1 MNSPFE
7 IQKEAIYKPPPL
19 ECVPDGLVEEKTTI
33 AIPHEEEYMMQRYDF
48 LNIYIFFCV
57 IMHMKLLPRR

>member
-19 ECVPDGLVEEKTTI
+19 DCVPDGLVEEKTTI
-33 AIPHEEEYMMQRYDF
+33 AIPHEEEDMMQK
-48 LNIYIFFCV
+48 V
-57 IMHMKLLPRR
+57 